1 MRDRSVEARQERQP
15 IVQYFTA
22 LNSPLPS
29 NRRSTQAFSTLNGF
43 FTQPLSISRYLS
55 ILTQIYKG
63 QISEVILYGSAARGE
78 SLAESDIDLLIV
90 SV

>member
-29 NRRSTQAFSTLNGF
+29 NRPSKQAFSTMNGF
-43 FTQPLSISRYLS
+43 LTQPLSYSIRTFEEHSNRFGGLVPCQYL
-55 ILTQIYKG
+55 LTRSSQN
-63 QISEVILYGSAARGE
+63 Q
-78 SLAESDIDLLIV
+78 
-90 SV
+90 